1 MPSPPSFTDAPPAAR
16 SGAAGGG
23 RGLSTVPLARAPALP
38 AWVEAGPLAVAPPG
52 HHPRSAEARLAAA
65 LWWRCLSIRFGHP
78 GASSSPRAALGSVR
92 LQAEDGSAVDSIEGL
107 LEVDESSTLLVAL
120 ELTLTLT
127 VTVTLTV
134 TLTRTR
140 TPTLTPTLT
149 LTLTLT
155 RSH

>member
-1 MPSPPSFTDAPPAAR
+1 MAVPEYQPWPSRRFQ
-16 SGAAGGG
+16 
-23 RGLSTVPLARAPALP
+23 LA
-38 AWVEAGPLAVAPPG
+38 EG
-52 HHPRSAEARLAAA
+52 
-65 LWWRCLSIRFGHP
+65 
-78 GASSSPRAALGSVR
+78 GSVR

-120 ELTLTLT
+120 ELALTL
-127 VTVTLTV
+127 

-140 TPTLTPTLT
+140 TRTRTRALTLTPTLT

>member
-1 MPSPPSFTDAPPAAR
+1 MAVPEYPLWPSRRFQ
-16 SGAAGGG
+16 
-23 RGLSTVPLARAPALP
+23 LA
-38 AWVEAGPLAVAPPG
+38 EG
-52 HHPRSAEARLAAA
+52 
-65 LWWRCLSIRFGHP
+65 
-78 GASSSPRAALGSVR
+78 GSVR

-134 TLTRTR
+134 TLTVTR